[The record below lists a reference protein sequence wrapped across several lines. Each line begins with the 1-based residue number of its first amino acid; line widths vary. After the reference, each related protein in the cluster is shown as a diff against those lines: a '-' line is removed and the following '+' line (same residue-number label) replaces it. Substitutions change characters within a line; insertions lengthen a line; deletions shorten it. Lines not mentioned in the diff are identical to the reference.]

1 YYQIFHPTGGNFE
14 KCSDPEDANTISA
27 RSGGFAITAPPHGE
41 WRWNKGDHITWV
53 KSDVPLGLYFLRYG
67 KTMNNRRQRRLM
79 SCFVLGRGL
88 CPLLAQLPP
97 CSY

>member
-1 YYQIFHPTGGNFE
+1 MSWCESHLKTAGSGSWEQVIAPINCSYYQIFHPTGGNFE

-53 KSDVPLGLYFLRYG
+53 KSDVPLDLYFLR
-67 KTMNNRRQRRLM
+67 
-79 SCFVLGRGL
+79 
-88 CPLLAQLPP
+88 
-97 CSY
+97 